1 MIMLG
6 FIILGHPQW
15 RKSQIRIFEVC
26 KQEEL
31 EKTKNNIE
39 ELLQSGRLPITLKN
53 VEMIIKDNQTNIKK
67 IVCEKS
73 AKAGLTFIGFHS
85 DSIKHIGGDLFKGY
99 ESILTTM
106 FVNSVS
112 QKYIE

>member
-1 MIMLG
+1 MLG

-15 RKSQIRIFEVC
+15 RKSHIRIFEVC
-26 KQEEL
+26 KPQDL
-31 EKTKNNIE
+31 EKTRKNIE
-39 ELLQSGRLPITLKN
+39 ELLQSGRLPITFKN
-53 VEMIIKDNQTNIKK
+53 VEMVTQDEETNIKK

-73 AKAGLTFIGFHS
+73 AKAGLTIIGFHS
-85 DSIKHIGGDLFKGY
+85 DSIKHSGGSLFKGY
-99 ESILTTM
+99 ESIGTTI